1 MALSERESRILL
13 AVEKELAASDPHL
26 SKTFDILASSGPA
39 IRHLLW
45 GTAVLAV
52 GIGALVYAIAVHSAL
67 IGAAAFMAMTEGP
80 IWPCH
85 GHDCSG
91 RFDCTEPDNL
101 IPITFRMNSRAA
113 RGLCAFHRMLGNE
126 PNKGLA
132 RSYSAVGPTD
142 ASHGQLITR
151 WHKK

>member
-26 SKTFDILASSGPA
+26 SKSFDILASSGPA

-67 IGAAAFMAMTEGP
+67 IGAAAFMAMTEGAHLALP
-80 IWPCH
+80 RPRLFRTIRLYRARQLDSH
-85 GHDCSG
+85 NI
-91 RFDCTEPDNL
+91 PD
-101 IPITFRMNSRAA
+101 
-113 RGLCAFHRMLGNE
+113 E
-126 PNKGLA
+126 
-132 RSYSAVGPTD
+132 
-142 ASHGQLITR
+142 
-151 WHKK
+151 